1 MLECLDTKLVTVAI
15 AKVDIKIK
23 NVLANRFT
31 TSNLIYSCKKVGGH
45 FSPKAVVLEGTE
57 IFSQCG
63 GATFTYQTF
72 CDSLALFIISFFAEI
87 A

>member
-1 MLECLDTKLVTVAI
+1 MVVAI

-63 GATFTYQTF
+63 GATFTH
-72 CDSLALFIISFFAEI
+72 
-87 A
+87 